1 MERKLPPNPDVDKAG
16 MYDDLVFSRAAIL
29 DPFVDKKQ
37 TFGKPMLAAKMEK
50 RRLKYPLI
58 GQPKIDGYRCIIK
71 DGVAYSRSL
80 KKLPNKS
87 VQEWARKNKELLE
100 GFDGEIVVGDPNHEN
115 VFKRTAEVRQHGSRP
130 DFTFVVFDLWNYRLP
145 YSDRR
150 FLLKEIFASIS
161 IHRCTLIG
169 EAVLSQWDEVEGLE
183 KAMLDQGYEGIIL
196 RSPHGY
202 YKNGRSTANEGS
214 LVKVK
219 RFTDA
224 EATITG
230 YEPLLRNFNEPTIS
244 PTGYQVRSSHKE
256 GKQAVAMLGK
266 VVCDFT
272 WPDGRKCEVKIGSGF
287 EEAERRKLWKVRE
300 SLPGKVVKFKY
311 FGIGSDEAPRHPIFL
326 GFRDKWDM

>member
-1 MERKLPPNPDVDKAG
+1 MDKRLPRQSEDDVAG
-16 MYDDLVFSRAAIL
+16 RYDDYVLIRNSITSPFFDSR
-29 DPFVDKKQ
+29 Q

-58 GQPKIDGYRCIIK
+58 GQPKIDGYRCIIRG
-71 DGVAYSRSL
+71 GVAYSRSL
-80 KKLPNKS
+80 KKLPNKF
-87 VQEWARKNKELLE
+87 VQEWAQENRELLE
-100 GFDGEIVVGDPNHEN
+100 GFDGEIVVGEPNHEE
-115 VFKRTAEVRQHGSRP
+115 VFKRTSQVRQHGSRP
-130 DFTFVVFDLWNYRLP
+130 DFTFIVFDMWNYRLP

-150 FLLKEIFASIS
+150 AILKQILSTLNIPRCRLIEETILSDWTEI
-161 IHRCTLIG
+161 
-169 EAVLSQWDEVEGLE
+169 EGLE
-183 KAMLDQGYEGIIL
+183 SALLNAGYEGVIL

-219 RFTDA
+219 RFIDA

-230 YEPLLRNFNEPTIS
+230 FEPLQRNLNEPTIS

-287 EEAERRKLWKVRE
+287 EEAERRKLWKMR
-300 SLPGKVVKFKY
+300 SQLPGKVVKFKY